1 MIRINRETDY
11 GIGIL
16 TLMARRQRERFNA
29 AELAQWRGL
38 PQPIVSKILK
48 HLARSEI
55 LVSYRGV
62 QGGYA
67 LARSPEKISLADI
80 IVALE
85 GPISLTECIIGGV
98 DACQYGANCAVSARW
113 RHINQ
118 KIRTAL
124 EAISL
129 AEMDVSEPEGTSSTG
144 SRAITVHHSCV

>member
-16 TLMARRQRERFNA
+16 TLMARRRRQRFNA

-48 HLARSEI
+48 QLARGGI
-55 LVSYRGV
+55 LLSYRGV

-67 LARSPEKISLADI
+67 LSRAPEAISLAEI

-85 GPISLTECIIGGV
+85 GPIALTDCVVGG
-98 DACQYGANCAVSARW
+98 AESCQYGANCNVSARW
-113 RHINQ
+113 RYVNQ
-118 KIRTAL
+118 KIRMAL

-129 AEMDVSEPEGTSSTG
+129 SEMDASEPAQTPAEGQ
-144 SRAITVHHSCV
+144 AITVHHPCV

>member
-11 GIGIL
+11 AIGVL
-16 TLMARRQRERFNA
+16 TLMARRRRERFNA

-48 HLARSEI
+48 HLVRDGI
-55 LVSYRGV
+55 LISYRGV

-67 LARSPEKISLADI
+67 LARTPEEISLADI

-85 GPISLTECIIGGV
+85 GPISLTECVVGGA
-98 DACQYGANCAVSARW
+98 DNCQYGTNCAVSARW

-124 EAISL
+124 EGISL
-129 AEMDVSEPEGTSSTG
+129 AEMDVSEPAGDPNGVQS
-144 SRAITVHHSCV
+144 ITVHHSCV

>member
-16 TLMARRQRERFNA
+16 TLMARRRRERFNA
-29 AELAQWRGL
+29 AELAQWRRL

-48 HLARSEI
+48 HLARSGLLI
-55 LVSYRGV
+55 SYRGV

-67 LARSPEKISLADI
+67 LARSPEEISLADI

-85 GPISLTECIIGGV
+85 GPISLTECVIGGA

-118 KIRTAL
+118 KIRMAL

-129 AEMDVSEPEGTSSTG
+129 AEMDVSEPTGTPTG
-144 SRAITVHHSCV
+144 GQAITVHHSCV

>member
-11 GIGIL
+11 GISIL
-16 TLMARRQRERFNA
+16 TLMARRRQERFNA

-38 PQPIVSKILK
+38 PQPMVSKILK
-48 HLARSEI
+48 HLARSQI

-62 QGGYA
+62 QGGYT
-67 LARSPEKISLADI
+67 LARSPEQISLADI

-85 GPISLTECIIGGV
+85 GPIALTECVVGGA
-98 DACQYGANCAVSARW
+98 DTCQYGSNCAVSARW

-129 AEMDVSEPEGTSSTG
+129 AEMDVSEPTG
-144 SRAITVHHSCV
+144 GASGVQAITVHHSCV